1 MMAGGVLLTKE
12 LAPFAVMRCRKGE
25 IMIYFDNSATTKIAP
40 EAYNHMFK
48 QASVFGEILQAY
60 IDLEDKPFKY

>member
-1 MMAGGVLLTKE
+1 
-12 LAPFAVMRCRKGE
+12 MRCRKGE

-40 EAYNHMFK
+40 EALQSYVQ